1 MKRCTKIETLFY
13 SLYSGPVPAPMA
25 DPIVVYPENKNVDV
39 VEVEPI
45 DLVEPI
51 DPQLIVPSVSVVE
64 VAQENPIPTVSN
76 MYVGLDPVQN
86 QIQDVN
92 TYYSNSGISPR
103 YEHETTLDPASK
115 QKLFLSPFPQAPL
128 SLAPDPVENSTHEER
143 HKSPE
148 PASSPTPK
156 KITKRIFLTL
166 LDDSDDSDDEM
177 AMRTYYAF
185 DIPSEY
191 RIVSISKFYNDDD
204 KEQDQYSSLRLN
216 KVQTISRLLLLVYST
231 HQDRSSLV
239 VGFTL
244 LCTAFDEGNLVLF
257 FPATHSVRC
266 VGCF

>member
-1 MKRCTKIETLFY
+1 MKRDTNL
-13 SLYSGPVPAPMA
+13 
-25 DPIVVYPENKNVDV
+25 
-39 VEVEPI
+39 
-45 DLVEPI
+45 
-51 DPQLIVPSVSVVE
+51 
-64 VAQENPIPTVSN
+64 
-76 MYVGLDPVQN
+76 
-86 QIQDVN
+86 
-92 TYYSNSGISPR
+92 
-103 YEHETTLDPASK
+103 
-115 QKLFLSPFPQAPL
+115 L
-128 SLAPDPVENSTHEER
+128 SLLLPPLQ
-143 HKSPE
+143 
-148 PASSPTPK
+148 K

-204 KEQDQYSSLRLN
+204 KEKDQHSSLRLN

>member
-1 MKRCTKIETLFY
+1 
-13 SLYSGPVPAPMA
+13 MA

-92 TYYSNSGISPR
+92 TYYSNSGISPQ

-156 KITKRIFLTL
+156 KNNKADL
-166 LDDSDDSDDEM
+166 SD
-177 AMRTYYAF
+177 F
-185 DIPSEY
+185 
-191 RIVSISKFYNDDD
+191 VG
-204 KEQDQYSSLRLN
+204 RLG
-216 KVQTISRLLLLVYST
+216 RLG
-231 HQDRSSLV
+231 R
-239 VGFTL
+239 
-244 LCTAFDEGNLVLF
+244 
-257 FPATHSVRC
+257 
-266 VGCF
+266 